1 MMDGIQYLVNKIYES
16 LQFDP
21 DKDIKMDS
29 LMLVRLIIA
38 IEEECGTEIPLEMLN
53 ADQLQNRGYIGS
65 IVDYCISD
73 KQIIEST
80 VIDENKSC

>member
-1 MMDGIQYLVNKIYES
+1 MDGIQYLVNKIYES

-53 ADQLQNRGYIGS
+53 ADQLQNRGYIES

>member
-1 MMDGIQYLVNKIYES
+1 
-16 LQFDP
+16 
-21 DKDIKMDS
+21 
-29 LMLVRLIIA
+29 MLVRLIIA

-53 ADQLQNRGYIGS
+53 ADQLQNRGYIES

>member
-1 MMDGIQYLVNKIYES
+1 MMDGIQYLVNIIYES

-53 ADQLQNRGYIGS
+53 ADQLQNRGYIES

>member
-53 ADQLQNRGYIGS
+53 ADQLQNRGYI
-65 IVDYCISD
+65 
-73 KQIIEST
+73 ESQLIP
-80 VIDENKSC
+80 V

>member
-53 ADQLQNRGYIGS
+53 ADQLQNRGYIES